1 MEILLVIAII
11 AVGAS
16 GLYVAATFNTRTRQ
30 NFTPLM
36 DNAERNLGKEITA
49 ARGALEQTMQAI
61 TGEVRRNGDLTR
73 RLEAASGELRQQAQA
88 QADELRNG
96 KALLSRLE
104 AGSGELRQQAQAQ
117 ADELG
122 NDRELLS
129 RLEAATGELRQQMQV
144 ITGELRRNSELIKHF
159 DEETGARQN
168 QLGEDLMKLGHQ
180 VAAFGDALADQS
192 SRISGIYRYVISQ
205 ELLAGS
211 STEDDS
217 LLLAMLEAESYVD
230 DKGWGG
236 RPHLFALTE
245 KASRGAAGGQSATGI
260 RGARPDALV
269 LVDRG
274 RLPEG
279 NLVTVLADI
288 RWPEDVV
295 GCVLVTELAA
305 LPRGSE
311 EGAPIDPDAA
321 GQWTSTHPD
330 GRTARLAVGI
340 RVSGEYKS
348 GLRIKGEDE
357 MHIRTDLAPDLVA
370 ALQRTF

>member
-1 MEILLVIAII
+1 MEILLLIAIV

-36 DNAERNLGKEITA
+36 NNTERNLGKEITA
-49 ARGALEQTMQAI
+49 ARGVLEQEMQAI
-61 TGEVRRNGDLTR
+61 TGEVRRNSDQTR

-96 KALLSRLE
+96 
-104 AGSGELRQQAQAQ
+104 
-117 ADELG
+117 
-122 NDRELLS
+122 RELLN

-144 ITGELRRNSELIKHF
+144 ITDELRRNSELVKHF
-159 DEETGARQN
+159 GEQTGGRQN

-180 VAAFGDALADQS
+180 VGAFGDALADQGN
-192 SRISGIYRYVISQ
+192 RISGMYRHVISQ
-205 ELLAGS
+205 ELSAGS
-211 STEDDS
+211 STEDNS

-260 RGARPDALV
+260 SGARPAALV

-311 EGAPIDPDAA
+311 EEAPIDPDAA

-340 RVSGEYKS
+340 RASGEHKS

-357 MHIRTDLAPDLVA
+357 MHIRTDVAPDVVA
-370 ALQRTF
+370 ALQHTF